1 MVYRTAQDVV
11 MAALAH
17 SASYGV
23 PERARRC
30 DGHPRHTSGGWTN
43 VGEMGHSRVS
53 LCYHITFATK
63 HRLPVIDVGIE
74 QHVWRILRDVCE
86 ELGCHVY
93 AVGGYE
99 DHVHVAVF
107 IPAAMSVAEFMRK
120 LKCISSRS
128 IQREISSLKGFR
140 WQVGYGATT
149 FAYRDV
155 AAVVCYIKHQR
166 QHHETGN

>member
-1 MVYRTAQDVV
+1 
-11 MAALAH
+11 MAALANP
-17 SASYGV
+17 SYGL
-23 PERARRC
+23 PKQSSRYDSGSRHSSGRWSNRA
-30 DGHPRHTSGGWTN
+30 
-43 VGEMGHSRVS
+43 EMGHSRVS

-63 HRLPVIDVGIE
+63 HRFPVIDVGIE
-74 QHVWRILRDVCE
+74 QHVWRILRNVCE

-155 AAVVCYIKHQR
+155 AAVVHYIQRQR
-166 QHHETGN
+166 QHHGTGD